1 MGWID
6 RLSTAQRIV
15 VAIALGL
22 ALGMVASYPAGLGTR
37 TGWYA
42 YAPLSGQL
50 FQPQGIGEPG
60 WVRLII
66 WLAAISVWALTS
78 VRMLR
83 RGLHIP
89 RQDVTD

>member
-1 MGWID
+1 MRWID

-15 VAIALGL
+15 VVIALGL
-22 ALGMVASYPAGLGTR
+22 ALGIVAGYLAGLGAR

-60 WVRLII
+60 WLRLII
-66 WLAAISVWALTS
+66 WLAAISVWALAS

-83 RGLHIP
+83 QSP
-89 RQDVTD
+89 RQATPG